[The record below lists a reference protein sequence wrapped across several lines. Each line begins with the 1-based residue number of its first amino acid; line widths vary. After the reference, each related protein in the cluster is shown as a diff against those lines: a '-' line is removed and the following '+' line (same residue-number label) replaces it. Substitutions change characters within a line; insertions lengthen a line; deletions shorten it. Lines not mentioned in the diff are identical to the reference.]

1 MSEFDTKNVNEERQ
15 ETVQIAPTK
24 DKEGALN
31 IAELKTKYGKIYSI
45 KSELVEDDDNSREI
59 EYIFV
64 KPKTASYDRYVKTA
78 SKGMTKALQGFLY
91 DNVIPEQLAQLEK
104 DIEEYP
110 ALTLGIGQKL
120 LAVLGLSDNVN
131 LMKL

>member
-1 MSEFDTKNVNEERQ
+1 MNNDINKNKGLEEEKQ
-15 ETVQIAPTK
+15 VIAPIDEAENRITSL
-24 DKEGALN
+24 KE
-31 IAELKTKYGKIYSI
+31 KYGKIYSI
-45 KSELVEDDDNSREI
+45 KSELVEDDDNSKEI

-78 SKGMTKALQGFLY
+78 SKGMTKALQAFLF
-91 DNVIPEQLAQLEK
+91 DNVIPEQLEKLEK

>member
-1 MSEFDTKNVNEERQ
+1 MSEFDKNNVNEDVQ
-15 ETVQIAPTK
+15 ETALTSPIR
-24 DKEGALN
+24 DKEGAID
-31 IAELKTKYGKIYSI
+31 IAELKAKHGKIYSI

>member
-1 MSEFDTKNVNEERQ
+1 MNNEITTNTSEKDAKVATPQVKDSDTK
-15 ETVQIAPTK
+15 
-24 DKEGALN
+24 
-31 IAELKTKYGKIYSI
+31 IAELKEKYGKIYSI
-45 KSELVEDDDNSREI
+45 KSEIIEDDDNSREI

-64 KPKTASYDRYVKTA
+64 KPKTASYDRYIKTA
-78 SKGMTKALQGFLY
+78 SKGMTKALQAFLY
-91 DNVIPEQLAQLEK
+91 DNVIPEQLEQLEK

-110 ALTLGIGQKL
+110 AFTLGIGQKL

>member
-1 MSEFDTKNVNEERQ
+1 MNNDVNIIKGIEEEKQ
-15 ETVQIAPTK
+15 AVAPIGEV
-24 DKEGALN
+24 DNRISSLKE
-31 IAELKTKYGKIYSI
+31 KYGKIYSI
-45 KSELVEDDDNSREI
+45 KSELIEDDNSSREI

-78 SKGMTKALQGFLY
+78 SKGMTKALQAFLF
-91 DNVIPEQLAQLEK
+91 DNVIPEQLEQLEK

>member
-1 MSEFDTKNVNEERQ
+1 MNNDVNIIKGIEEEKQ
-15 ETVQIAPTK
+15 AVAPIGEA
-24 DKEGALN
+24 DNRISSLKE
-31 IAELKTKYGKIYSI
+31 KYGKIYSI
-45 KSELVEDDDNSREI
+45 KSELIEDDDNSREI

-64 KPKTASYDRYVKTA
+64 RPKTASYDRYVKTA
-78 SKGMTKALQGFLY
+78 SKGMTKALQAFLF
-91 DNVIPEQLAQLEK
+91 DNVIPEQLEQLEK

>member
-1 MSEFDTKNVNEERQ
+1 MSEFDKNNVNEDVQ
-15 ETVQIAPTK
+15 ETALTSPTR
-24 DKEGALN
+24 DKEGAID
-31 IAELKTKYGKIYSI
+31 IAELKAKHGKIYSI

>member
-1 MSEFDTKNVNEERQ
+1 MSEFDKNNVNED
-15 ETVQIAPTK
+15 VQDTALTSPVR
-24 DKEGALN
+24 DKEGAID
-31 IAELKTKYGKIYSI
+31 IAELKAKHGKIYSI

>member
-1 MSEFDTKNVNEERQ
+1 MSNDVNVNKANEEVKQ
-15 ETVQIAPTK
+15 EASGVNEADKRIAAL
-24 DKEGALN
+24 KE
-31 IAELKTKYGKIYSI
+31 KYGRIYRI
-45 KSELVEDDDNSREI
+45 TSELVEDDDSSREI
-59 EYIFV
+59 EYIFM

-78 SKGMTKALQGFLY
+78 SKGMTKALQAFLF
-91 DNVIPEQLAQLEK
+91 DNVIPEQSEQLAK
-104 DIEEYP
+104 DVEEYP